1 MSSSGLSQPNT
12 GNTHQVV
19 SLLRATKAML
29 PRAAYSSST
38 PARPRNDS
46 RIAREMRLSFSY
58 LFLLLALICLG
69 LWAGEPA
76 AQGQSPE
83 VYLARIEGGMDGPTR
98 TGESRVGEGGSAR

>member
-1 MSSSGLSQPNT
+1 MSSSGLSQLNT

-29 PRAAYSSST
+29 SRAAYSSST

-58 LFLLLALICLG
+58 LFLLLALISLG
-69 LWAGEPA
+69 PWAGEPA

-83 VYLARIEGGMDGPTR
+83 VYLARIEGEIDGR
-98 TGESRVGEGGSAR
+98 TAAYVERVISD